1 MRMVLSMSMRCL
13 VGSHSVFSIH
23 YHLVLVT
30 KYRHRCLTPAIASRI
45 DELTATVCDTSA
57 CQLLES
63 NGEPDHR
70 HFLIS
75 ATPAIA
81 PAKLVNTIKTNTS
94 RIVRKEFASHLRPF
108 YWKPVFWSRSYCLVS
123 AGGAPLSVIQHYIKK
138 QGAA

>member
-1 MRMVLSMSMRCL
+1 MRFLA
-13 VGSHSVFSIH
+13 GNHSVFSIH

-30 KYRHRCLTPAIASRI
+30 KYRHKCITPEMASRI
-45 DELTATVCDTSA
+45 DELVAIVCKNSR
-57 CQLLES
+57 CELLEA
-63 NGEPDHR
+63 NGEADHR

-81 PAKLVNTIKTNTS
+81 PAKLVNAIKTNTS
-94 RIVRKEFASHLRPF
+94 RLIRKEYAHHLKAF

-123 AGGAPLSVIQHYIKK
+123 AGGAPLSVIQQYIQN